1 MENTNELA
9 QDDVPSRDTS
19 RHALTTKQA
28 SHLFN
33 ELGVPRSPRSVQRFC
48 ESGHLDCVRVQ
59 GENAERYFVNRD
71 SVLRYAEELKQIEAI
86 SRIDQDVAPD
96 TSRHDAPSRD
106 IARHSATS
114 EHDTPRQAATST
126 SNADAP
132 VSQPQPSSAE
142 VEAMKLRQRVETLEK
157 EKLQLAIDRAA
168 KEQVINQ
175 MVDERH
181 TWMTELIEMSRQKG
195 QLEMRVEQLA
205 APNRDMPRQE
215 LDGNATPDIV
225 VATVPEVTEV
235 PPSPEPSAPPAPDKP
250 APNRSFLNRLFG

>member
-9 QDDVPSRDTS
+9 QGDAPSRDTS

-48 ESGHLDCVRVQ
+48 EAGHLDCVRVQ

-86 SRIDQDVAPD
+86 SRIDQDAEPD
-96 TSRHDAPSRD
+96 TSRHDASGRD
-106 IARHSATS
+106 IARHGASSEPDTS
-114 EHDTPRQAATST
+114 RQAATPTNS
-126 SNADAP
+126 AEAP
-132 VSQPQPSSAE
+132 VSQPQPSAAE
-142 VEAMKLRQRVETLEK
+142 IEATALRLRVETLEK
-157 EKLQLAIDRAA
+157 EKLQLSIDRAA

-181 TWMTELIEMSRQKG
+181 GWMTELIEMSRQKG

-205 APNRDMPRQE
+205 APSRDTPRQE
-215 LDGNATPDIV
+215 PDNNATPDIEV
-225 VATVPEVTEV
+225 VAIPEVTEA
-235 PPSPEPSAPPAPDKP
+235 PPSPEPAAPPVTDKR
-250 APNRSFLNRLFG
+250 ARSRSFFGRLLG